1 MEQIESGGGLT
12 CSADVLTNTGGLLRQ
27 LMKIGM
33 SFFKNAGYMGPD
45 I

>member
-1 MEQIESGGGLT
+1 MEMAGALT
-12 CSADVLTNTGGLLRQ
+12 CSADVLINTGGPLRQ

-33 SFFKNAGYMGPD
+33 SFFKKAGYMGPD